1 MLAECLF
8 SLEFLRFLPDSV
20 VANNLLHPAVSGRR
34 YERAAPVL
42 QRRQFSTLN
51 ICIVRPPTPHFYCE
65 ILDLTFK

>member
-1 MLAECLF
+1 MLAEYLF

-51 ICIVRPPTPHFYCE
+51 TFVSFALQLLIFTVKY
-65 ILDLTFK
+65 LT